1 MTPDLIFTGA
11 RLIGTAEPVTGLGWL
26 TTSGGTIAGVGAGT
40 PDDAQ
45 RAGRTVVDLHGQT
58 LMPGFVDVHVHGA
71 VGHEAMDGDV
81 EGLQSMARF
90 FASRGVTSF
99 LPTTWTASRAG
110 TLAALTAIAEA
121 RSSADGARI
130 LGAHMEGPYLSA
142 ARCGAQD
149 PAEIRP
155 VDRDEAAAFLDTG
168 AVRMITVAPEAE
180 GADDL
185 LDECLRRGV
194 TVSVGHTDAT
204 YEQVAAAIHRGAR
217 HMTHTFNAMSPLRHR
232 APGAV
237 GAALALA
244 GFNAEV
250 IADEVHVHP
259 AAVQALV
266 RARGADEVVL
276 VTDAIRP
283 TGTTTSRGRL
293 QGRPV
298 AVRDGAVRFDDGQL
312 VGSVLTMD
320 RALRNVMRFTGQP
333 LSELWPLVSRNPAAA
348 AGVADRTGRID
359 VGLDADLVVLD
370 DEHRVVRTLVAG
382 RTVHEVNPPPGADR
396 GEADADPDL
405 SLAEW
410 NTP

>member
-1 MTPDLIFTGA
+1 MSPDLLFTDA
-11 RLIGTAEPVTGLGWL
+11 RLVGTRDPVAGPGWL
-26 TTSGGTIAGVGAGT
+26 ATSGSTIAALGGGT
-40 PDDAQ
+40 PDEAL
-45 RAGRTVVDLHGQT
+45 RAGRTVVDLRGQT
-58 LMPGFVDVHVHGA
+58 LMPGFIDVHVHGA

-81 EGLQSMARF
+81 SGLLAMARF
-90 FASRGVTSF
+90 FASRGVTSW
-99 LPTTWTASRAG
+99 LPTTWTAGRAT
-110 TLAALTAIAEA
+110 TLAALHAIADA
-121 RSSADGARI
+121 MPATGGARI
-130 LGAHMEGPYLSA
+130 LGAHMEGPYLSE

-149 PAEIRP
+149 PAEIRG

-168 AVRMITVAPEAE
+168 AVRLITVAPEAD

-204 YEQVAAAIHRGAR
+204 YEQVAAAIARGAR
-217 HMTHTFNAMSPLRHR
+217 HMTHTYNAMSPLRHR

-237 GAALALA
+237 GAALALP
-244 GFNAEV
+244 GFGAEIV
-250 IADEVHVHP
+250 ADEVHVHP
-259 AAVQALV
+259 GAVRALV

-283 TGTTTSRGRL
+283 TGSTTTDGTL

-320 RALRNVMRFTGQP
+320 RALRNVLRFTGRP
-333 LSELWPLVSRNPAAA
+333 LAELWPLVSRNPAAS
-348 AGVADRTGRID
+348 AGIADRTGRLE

-370 DEHRVVRTLVAG
+370 DEYSVIRTLVQG
-382 RTVHEVNPPPGADR
+382 RTVHDAADPHPDLPPGERNA
-396 GEADADPDL
+396 
-405 SLAEW
+405 S
-410 NTP
+410 